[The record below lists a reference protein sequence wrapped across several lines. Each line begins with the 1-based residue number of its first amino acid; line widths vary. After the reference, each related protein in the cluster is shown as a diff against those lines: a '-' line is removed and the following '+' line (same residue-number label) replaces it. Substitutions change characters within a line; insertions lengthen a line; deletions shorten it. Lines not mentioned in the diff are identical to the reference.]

1 MGYVKD
7 MAVWL
12 PHICVP
18 AAIEQPNKT
27 NTIYNPSK
35 MDVGMESPPCV
46 DQID

>member
-12 PHICVP
+12 PLIFIP

-27 NTIYNPSK
+27 NTIYNQSK
-35 MDVGMESPPCV
+35 MDVGMESPPFV